1 VKPSFNKSTLQTCLQ
16 VASPRKELIIASVG
30 CLVGTTLLLFAI
42 QFYRDA
48 QNYLKENEGPK
59 NYFTINK
66 KVEGG
71 ALVNLGKKDDSFS
84 KKELDS
90 IRKLHGVKRI
100 GGFIRNQFPLT
111 LYIWPTGKIGL
122 GAAAKTDLFFES
134 IPDEFLD
141 FIPDEWNWEENSTL
155 IPIMVPKFYLD
166 LWNFGLAPSRVEYP
180 SLSTEAATG
189 MPIEIF
195 IGKNREVTL
204 DGRFVAFSKRINS
217 VLVPESFLTWANKKF
232 GQPDSGD
239 FYFLWKD
246 GVIDGPPFSRKQIL
260 EMTNETGF
268 ASWEV
273 SPLSNPADRSP
284 ISSISQTKD
293 KEIQP
298 SRIILEVTDNPS
310 PDLLQYIEDKG
321 YELNREFPE
330 QDLIK
335 KALTGLFIGV
345 IGIGTLLSLLS
356 IATFATSYRLVIARS
371 AEYSRNLLLLGF
383 SQQQISQVFF
393 ARFTRLFF
401 GILLLSLLIGFCSKS
416 ILIERANEIGITINE
431 LISPSTIFFLGIY
444 AIIFLL
450 FNKRVIGSSISNL
463 INQN

>member
-1 VKPSFNKSTLQTCLQ
+1 MKPSFNKSTLQACLQ
-16 VASPRKELIIASVG
+16 VASPRKELIIASLG
-30 CLVGTTLLLFAI
+30 CLLGTTLLLLAL
-42 QFYRDA
+42 QFYQDA
-48 QNYLKENEGPK
+48 QSYLKENEGPK

-84 KKELDS
+84 KKELDTIS
-90 IRKLHGVKRI
+90 KLHGVKRI
-100 GGFIRNQFPLT
+100 GGFTRNQFPLT

-134 IPDEFLD
+134 IPDKFLD
-141 FIPDEWNWEENSTL
+141 FIPDQWNWEENSSI

-195 IGKNREVTL
+195 IGKNREATL

-239 FYFLWKD
+239 FYFLWKE
-246 GVIDGPPFSRKQIL
+246 GVIDGPPRTRGQIL
-260 EMTNETGF
+260 EMSNEPRF

-273 SPLSNPADRSP
+273 SPLSNPADRFP
-284 ISSISQTKD
+284 ISSISQSKE

-298 SRIILEVTDNPS
+298 SRIILEVADNPS
-310 PDLLQYIEDKG
+310 PDLLQFIEDKG

-335 KALTGLFIGV
+335 KALTGLFIGLT
-345 IGIGTLLSLLS
+345 GIGTLLSLLS
-356 IATFATSYRLVIARS
+356 IATFTSSYRLLIAKS
-371 AEYSRNLLLLGF
+371 AEHASNLLLLGF
-383 SQQQISQVFF
+383 SQQQICQVFF
-393 ARFTRLFF
+393 SRFTHLFF
-401 GILLLSLLIGFCSKS
+401 GILLLSLLIGFCGKS

-431 LISPSTIFFLGIY
+431 LISPITVLFFSIY

-450 FNKRVIGSSISNL
+450 INKRVIEHSIRS
-463 INQN
+463 IISE

>member
-16 VASPRKELIIASVG
+16 VASPRKELIIASLG
-30 CLVGTTLLLFAI
+30 CLIGTTLLLLAL
-42 QFYRDA
+42 QFYQDA
-48 QNYLKENEGPK
+48 QSYLKENEGPK

-84 KKELDS
+84 KEELET
-90 IRKLHGVKRI
+90 IRKLDGVKRI
-100 GGFIRNQFPLT
+100 GGFTRNQFPLT

-141 FIPDEWNWEENSTL
+141 FIPDEWNWEENSSL

-195 IGKNREVTL
+195 IGKNREATL

-217 VLVPESFLTWANKKF
+217 VLVPENFLTWANKKF

-239 FYFLWKD
+239 FYFLWKEAA
-246 GVIDGPPFSRKQIL
+246 IDGPPRTREQIL
-260 EMTNETGF
+260 GMSNEPGF

-273 SPLSNPADRSP
+273 SPLSNPADRSL
-284 ISSISQTKD
+284 ISSIFQTQE

-298 SRIILEVTDNPS
+298 SRIILEVADNPS
-310 PDLLQYIEDKG
+310 PALLQFIEDNG

-345 IGIGTLLSLLS
+345 VGIGTLLSLLS
-356 IATFATSYRLVIARS
+356 IATFASSYRLVIAKS
-371 AEYSRNLLLLGF
+371 AEYARNLLLIGF
-383 SQQQISQVFF
+383 SQQQTSQVFF
-393 ARFTRLFF
+393 TRFTRLFF
-401 GILLLSLLIGFCSKS
+401 GILLLSLLIGFSTKS
-416 ILIERANEIGITINE
+416 ILAERANEIGITINE
-431 LISPSTIFFLGIY
+431 LISPISLFFLGIY
-444 AIIFLL
+444 ALIFLL
-450 FNKRVIGSSISNL
+450 INKRVIDKSINDL
-463 INQN
+463 T

>member
-1 VKPSFNKSTLQTCLQ
+1 MKPSFNKSTLQTCLR

-30 CLVGTTLLLFAI
+30 CLAGTTLLLFAI
-42 QFYRDA
+42 QFYQDA

-195 IGKNREVTL
+195 IGKNREFTL

>member
-1 VKPSFNKSTLQTCLQ
+1 MKPSFNKSTLQTCLQ

-42 QFYRDA
+42 QFYQDA